1 MSGDPELPPQGDAAP
16 EPGWVA
22 PGLSSEFPGLRI
34 FSTNVDAGGGRSPA
48 ALKEALKELS
58 NRFGGKQAILLR
70 QRPIP
75 WAYRVFF
82 RHIAL
87 DPDETPTPVEQVS
100 LDRMRYGRF
109 RSQDRV
115 SDALTMGIIEVGVA
129 LQAVDAERVEGAPG
143 LRLSAEGEELEGRVT
158 PLEAGKIVLA
168 DEKRV
173 LGLLFGPPVKSA
185 QPTKSTERT
194 TLIAIGVKG
203 VPDIALEE
211 GLWVAATA
219 LLS

>member
-1 MSGDPELPPQGDAAP
+1 MSEPELPSQSDAAP

-22 PGLSSEFPGLRI
+22 PELASEFPGLRI
-34 FSTNVDAGGGRSPA
+34 ATTTVDAGGGRSPA
-48 ALKEALKELS
+48 ALKDSLKELS
-58 NRFGGKQAILLR
+58 NRFGGRQAILLR

-100 LDRMRYGRF
+100 LDRMRDGRF
-109 RSQDRV
+109 KSQDRV
-115 SDALTMGIIEVGVA
+115 RDALTMGIIEVGVA
-129 LQAVDAERVEGAPG
+129 LQAVDAAKVEGALG
-143 LRLSAEGEELEGRVT
+143 LRLSSDGEVLEGRVT

-173 LGLLFGPPVKSA
+173 LGLLFAPPVKSVE
-185 QPTKSTERT
+185 PTKSTERT

>member
-1 MSGDPELPPQGDAAP
+1 MPEPELPPQGDAAP

-22 PGLSSEFPGLRI
+22 PELASEFPGLRI
-34 FSTNVDAGGGRSPA
+34 ATTSVDAGAGRSPA
-48 ALKEALKELS
+48 ALKDSLKELS
-58 NRFGGKQAILLR
+58 NRYGGQQAILLR

-100 LDRMRYGRF
+100 LDRMRDGRF
-109 RSQDRV
+109 RSRDRV
-115 SDALTMGIIEVGVA
+115 RDALTMGIIEVGVA
-129 LQAVDAERVEGAPG
+129 LQAVDAGKVEGALG
-143 LRLSAEGEELEGRVT
+143 LRLSDEGEALEGRVT

-168 DEKRV
+168 DEERV
-173 LGLLFGPPVKSA
+173 LGLLFGPPIKSVE
-185 QPTKSTERT
+185 PTKSTKRT

>member
-1 MSGDPELPPQGDAAP
+1 MSEPELPPQEEAAP

-22 PGLSSEFPGLRI
+22 PELAREFPGLRI
-34 FSTNVDAGGGRSPA
+34 ATTTVDAGGGRSPA
-48 ALKEALKELS
+48 ALKDSLKELS
-58 NRFGGKQAILLR
+58 NRFGGQQAILLR

-100 LDRMRYGRF
+100 LDRMRDGRF
-109 RSQDRV
+109 RSHDRV
-115 SDALTMGIIEVGVA
+115 HDALTMGIIEVGVA
-129 LQAVDAERVEGAPG
+129 LQAVDANKVEGRLG
-143 LRLSAEGEELEGRVT
+143 LRLSTDGEVLEGRAT

-168 DEKRV
+168 DDVRA
-173 LGLLFGPPVKSA
+173 LGLLFGPPAKSA
-185 QPTKSTERT
+185 APTKASERT

-203 VPDIALEE
+203 VPDVALEE

>member
-1 MSGDPELPPQGDAAP
+1 MADPEIPSQGEAAP

-22 PGLSSEFPGLRI
+22 PELTQEFPGLRVA
-34 FSTNVDAGGGRSPA
+34 TTTVDAGGGRSPA
-48 ALKEALKELS
+48 ALKASLKELS
-58 NRFGGKQAILLR
+58 NRFGGRQAIMLR

-100 LDRMRYGRF
+100 LDRMRDGRF
-109 RSQDRV
+109 KSQDRV
-115 SDALTMGIIEVGVA
+115 RDALTMGIIEVGVA
-129 LQAVDAERVEGAPG
+129 LQAVDAAKVEGALG
-143 LRLSAEGEELEGRVT
+143 LRLSTEEEALEGRVT

-173 LGLLFGPPVKSA
+173 LGLLFGPPVASA
-185 QPTKSTERT
+185 EPTKSTERT